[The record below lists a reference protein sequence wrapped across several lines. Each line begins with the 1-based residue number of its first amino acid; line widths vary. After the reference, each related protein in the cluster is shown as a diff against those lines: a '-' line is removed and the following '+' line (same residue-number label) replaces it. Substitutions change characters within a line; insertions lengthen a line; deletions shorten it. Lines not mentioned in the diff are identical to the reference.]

1 MKHCNSYSAVSESS
15 QKHSGTTPRY
25 SSMNSLVNNYR
36 QLKIF
41 SCPKQSCLG
50 CMNHAEYSEISISD
64 LISAL
69 KGAKNHKIVQES
81 ADTTLR

>member
-1 MKHCNSYSAVSESS
+1 MKPCNSYSAVSESS

-41 SCPKQSCLG
+41 SCPKQSGLG
-50 CMNHAEYSEISISD
+50 CMNQS
-64 LISAL
+64 
-69 KGAKNHKIVQES
+69 
-81 ADTTLR
+81 TLR